1 MTLSERCVNKP
12 TTTLLIFLVLIGL
25 GIYCTKSLPVDMY
38 PDMDLPY
45 MIVMTQ
51 YSNAGPEEVEQSL
64 TRTLES
70 SLSGLSGLKKLQSR
84 SQSGMSLVILEF
96 DYGTN
101 LDAAANEIR
110 DKIDL
115 VRSYLPSDADS
126 PMTIKMDPSM
136 MPIMMVALQ
145 GNRTPEELRAYAE
158 DVVQPRLEQID
169 GIASATVTGGREK
182 SINVDIP
189 RDRLEAYGLS
199 ITSVA
204 QMIGAQN
211 IQSSG
216 GTITSGDINYSIKTN
231 GKYQTIDD
239 LRNTVITYKMAASDG
254 FNAPELKTIRLRDV
268 ADVYEGYKDESTL
281 AYLDGDPSVML
292 MIQKQSGKNSVS
304 AAKKVRAAFKDLQEE
319 LPSDVRLTETYNTTD
334 IIEQTINEVVNSV
347 VQGALLAICV
357 LIVFL
362 RSVKSTIIVG
372 LAIPISVFITLFLMY
387 FTGITINMISMVGLL
402 LGIGM
407 LVDNSIVVLE
417 NIYAYRQRD
426 AKPKVAAVLGSQEM
440 VMSITSSTLTSVCI
454 FLPMLMFQK
463 KLGIMGQMFHD
474 LAFTIIFSLMS
485 SLAVAVCLVPVL
497 TSKYLRIDKIV
508 DTGDGFTARLN
519 RMFNR
524 FFYNMENGYAKG
536 VSWVLH
542 HRRLSI
548 ITLVA
553 LFFLSIAAV
562 KLVGFVFMP
571 ESAANSVQVDF
582 ELAKGTR
589 LEVTEEMVRSF
600 ENMALADLKGVKYT
614 SVTIGGSSFISSSSA
629 TNTGTVTFSLYAEK
643 EREPGWDNERT
654 AKEKL
659 RKYFNAFPGATLSFG
674 TNMNSASSGSG
685 MSIDIKS
692 DDLDLVRATAAQITT
707 LLKEKGGDW
716 VTEVASDQEDGLPQ
730 AEIIIDRDRMY
741 ELGLNIASL
750 GGEINAAINGRTAS
764 RFTKNGDDIDVVVRL
779 ADKDKTKLADLDL
792 VSVINSQGQRI
803 PLSSFA
809 HYEESTAPVTIY
821 RENQARIIHV
831 TGKPVSGLSLDKV
844 QAGVKQL
851 IDDNIPKDE
860 NVTITFSGDFQD
872 MMEAAMN
879 FGLII
884 IIAAILVFVVMASQF
899 ESLQDPFIVIF
910 TIPLS
915 FIGVMMI
922 YGLTGNQLNLVTI
935 MGMLVLVGTIVNN
948 GIVLVDY
955 TNLLRK
961 RGLGLEEACVE
972 AARNRLR
979 PILMS
984 TLTTVISL
992 MPMAFF
998 PGEGSKSMQPISLTV
1013 FGGMTFGSL
1022 MTLYLMPTVYFI
1034 FNNRRLKKAAKKAA
1048 RLAAQQGMVQASGGN
1063 LKESRKAAKL
1073 AAKLAKQQQKAGA
1086 LAAQLAAAQESANEA
1101 AKAQALA
1108 EAQEDGDVSEDEEKR
1123 IRKAQD
1129 AYSLAEGLVDKYEA
1143 KLRNAQEATAKQ
1155 TSIAKPQGTFYANA
1169 AQSLRG
1175 NQMEQRMLTATQ
1187 EIVKHTKKTAE
1198 LLKDGAGNSGMLTF
1212 Q

>member
-45 MIVMTQ
+45 MIVMTT
-51 YSNAGPEEVEQSL
+51 YTNAGPEEVEQSL

-84 SQSGMSLVILEF
+84 SQSGMSLIILQF
-96 DYGTN
+96 DFGTN
-101 LDAAANEIR
+101 LDGAANEIR

-115 VRSYLPSDADS
+115 VRSYLPTDAKS
-126 PMTIKMDPSM
+126 PMTIKMDPAM
-136 MPIMMVALQ
+136 MPIMMIALQ

-158 DVVQPRLEQID
+158 DIVQPRLEQID
-169 GIASATVTGGREK
+169 GVASATVSGGREK

-216 GTITSGDINYSIKTN
+216 GTITSGDINYTIKTN
-231 GKYQTIDD
+231 GKYQTVED
-239 LRNTVITYKMAASDG
+239 LKNTVITYKMAASDG

-304 AAKKVRAAFKDLQEE
+304 AAKKVRAAFKQLREE
-319 LPSDVRLTETYNTTD
+319 LPSDVKLTETYNTTD
-334 IIEQTINEVVNSV
+334 IIEQTINEVVSSV
-347 VQGALLAICV
+347 IQGALLAILV

-474 LAFTIIFSLMS
+474 LAFTIIFALLS

-497 TSKYLRIDKIV
+497 TSKYLRINKLV

-519 RMFNR
+519 RASNR
-524 FFYNMENGYAKG
+524 FFFNMENAYAKG

-548 ITLVA
+548 FALVIA
-553 LFFLSIAAV
+553 FFFSVAAV

-571 ESAANSVQVDF
+571 ESAANSVQVQF

-589 LEVTEEMVRSF
+589 LEVTEETMRTF
-600 ENMALADLKGVKYT
+600 ENMALQDLKGVKYT
-614 SVTIGGSSFISSSSA
+614 SVSVGGSSFISSSSE
-629 TNTGTVTFSLYAEK
+629 TNSGTVTFSLYAEK
-643 EREPGWDNERT
+643 EREEGWDNEAT

-659 RKYFNAFPGATLSFG
+659 RKYFNAFPGATLKFG
-674 TNMNSASSGSG
+674 SNMNSASSSSG

-692 DDLDLVRATAAQITT
+692 DDLDLVRTTAASVTT
-707 LLKEKGGDW
+707 ILKEQGGDL
-716 VTEVASDQEDGLPQ
+716 VTEVTSDQEDGLPQ
-730 AEIIIDRDRMY
+730 AEIIIDRERMY
-741 ELGLNIASL
+741 ELGLNIATL
-750 GGEINAAINGRTAS
+750 GTEINAAINGMTAS

-779 ADKDKTKLADLDL
+779 SEKDKTKLADLDL
-792 VSVINSQGQRI
+792 VSVVNSQGERI

-844 QAGVKQL
+844 QAGIKKL

-860 NVTITFSGDFQD
+860 NVTISFSGDYQD

-884 IIAAILVFVVMASQF
+884 LIAAILVFVVMASQF

-915 FIGVMMI
+915 FIGVMII
-922 YGLTGNQLNLVTI
+922 YALSGNQLNLVTI

-992 MPMAFF
+992 APMAFF

-1048 RLAAQQGMVQASGGN
+1048 KLAAKQGLTDGTVSASN
-1063 LKESRKAAKL
+1063 KEARKAAKL

-1086 LAAQLAAAQESANEA
+1086 LAAQLAAAQEQANEA
-1101 AKAQALA
+1101 LRAQTLA
-1108 EAQEDGDVSEDEEKR
+1108 EAKAKANAEKAAELQAEGNAGEEKP
-1123 IRKAQD
+1123 D
-1129 AYSLAEGLVDKYEA
+1129 NNE
-1143 KLRNAQEATAKQ
+1143 
-1155 TSIAKPQGTFYANA
+1155 
-1169 AQSLRG
+1169 
-1175 NQMEQRMLTATQ
+1175 
-1187 EIVKHTKKTAE
+1187 
-1198 LLKDGAGNSGMLTF
+1198 
-1212 Q
+1212 

>member
-1 MTLSERCVNKP
+1 M
-12 TTTLLIFLVLIGL
+12 F
-25 GIYCTKSLPVDMY
+25 
-38 PDMDLPY
+38 PDMDMPY
-45 MIVMTQ
+45 MIVYTN
-51 YSNAGPEEVEQSL
+51 YNNAGPEEVEQSL
-64 TRTLES
+64 SRTLES
-70 SLSGLSGLKKLQSR
+70 SLSGLSGLKTLQSR
-84 SQSGMSLVILEF
+84 SSSGISLVLLEF

-115 VRSYLPSDADS
+115 VRSYLPSDADT
-126 PMTIKMDPSM
+126 PITIKMDPSM
-136 MPIMMVALQ
+136 MPIMMIALQ

-158 DVVQPRLEQID
+158 DIVQPRLEQID
-169 GIASATVTGGREK
+169 GVASANVSGGREK

-199 ITSVA
+199 ITTVA

-216 GTITSGDINYSIKTN
+216 GVITSGDINYSIKTN

-239 LRNTVITYKMAASDG
+239 LKNTVISYKVAASDG
-254 FNAPELKTIRLRDV
+254 FNPPEVKTIRLRDV

-281 AYLDGDPSVML
+281 AFLDGNPCVML

-304 AAKKVRAAFKDLQEE
+304 ATKKVRAAFASLKEE
-319 LPSDVRLTETYNTTD
+319 LPSDVQLTETYNTTD
-334 IIEQTINEVVNSV
+334 IIEQTINEVVSSV
-347 VQGALLAICV
+347 VQGALLAILV
-357 LIVFL
+357 LIIFL
-362 RSVKSTIIVG
+362 RSIKSTIIVG

-387 FTGITINMISMVGLL
+387 FAGITINMISMVGLL

-426 AKPKVAAVLGSQEM
+426 AKPNVAAVLGSQEM

-474 LAFTIIFSLMS
+474 LAFTIIFSLLS

-508 DTGDGFTARLN
+508 DTGNGFSARLN
-519 RMFNR
+519 RMFNH
-524 FFYNMENGYAKG
+524 FFLNMENGYAHG

-542 HRRLSI
+542 HRKFSI
-548 ITLVA
+548 LTLVV

-571 ESAANSVQVDF
+571 ESAANSVAVEF

-589 LEVTEEMVRSF
+589 IEVTEEMMRSF
-600 ENMALADLKGVKYT
+600 ENMALQDLKGVKYT
-614 SVTIGGSSFISSSSA
+614 SMTVGGSSIISSGSE
-629 TNTGTVTFSLYAEK
+629 TNTGSVTFSLYAEK
-643 EREPGWDNERT
+643 ERQPGWDSEKT

-659 RKYFNAFPGATLSFG
+659 RKYFNAFPGATLSFS
-674 TNMNSASSGSG
+674 TNMNSASGGG

-692 DDLDLVRATAAQITT
+692 DDLDLVRSTAAQITT
-707 LLKEKGGDW
+707 LLKEKGGDF

-750 GGEINAAINGRTAS
+750 GGEINGAINGRTAS
-764 RFTKNGDDIDVVVRL
+764 RFTKNGDDIDVIVRL
-779 ADKDKTKLADLDL
+779 AEKDKTKLADLDL
-792 VSVINSQGQRI
+792 VSVVNSQGQRI

-831 TGKPVSGLSLDKV
+831 TGKPVSGLSIDKV
-844 QAGVKQL
+844 QAGIKKL

-860 NVTITFSGDFQD
+860 NVTINFSGDFAD

-884 IIAAILVFVVMASQF
+884 LIAAILVFVVMASQF

-961 RGLGLEEACVE
+961 RGLGLEAACVE

-998 PGEGSKSMQPISLTV
+998 PGEGSQSMQPISLTV

-1022 MTLYLMPTVYFI
+1022 MTLFLMPTVYFI
-1034 FNNRRLKKAAKKAA
+1034 FNNRRLKKAQKRAAMLTATGSGVYDKGARKAA
-1048 RLAAQQGMVQASGGN
+1048 RLA
-1063 LKESRKAAKL
+1063 EKL
-1073 AAKLAKQQQKAGA
+1073 ERQQQRAGK
-1086 LAAQLAAAQESANEA
+1086 LAAQLAAAQEQVNEA
-1101 AKAQALA
+1101 AKAQASIKNA
-1108 EAQEDGDVSEDEEKR
+1108 PSPAMSIDMTQEVVSDLE
-1123 IRKAQD
+1123 
-1129 AYSLAEGLVDKYEA
+1129 
-1143 KLRNAQEATAKQ
+1143 
-1155 TSIAKPQGTFYANA
+1155 
-1169 AQSLRG
+1169 
-1175 NQMEQRMLTATQ
+1175 LTATSAIADTPPAPSQ
-1187 EIVKHTKKTAE
+1187 PTPAAEPSASTANDALSQATNAASDLAQAE
-1198 LLKDGAGNSGMLTF
+1198 AVAIAAAQHAAATQSSVAAPVPSSATAPADALAAAQQAAEAAALAAASADKGE
-1212 Q
+1212 